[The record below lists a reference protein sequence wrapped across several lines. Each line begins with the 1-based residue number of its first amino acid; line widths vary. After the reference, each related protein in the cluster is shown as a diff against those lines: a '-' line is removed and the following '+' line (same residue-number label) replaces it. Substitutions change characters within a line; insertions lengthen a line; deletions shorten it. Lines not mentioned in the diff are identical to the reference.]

1 MCCVVGQCG
10 LELVTNPRKG
20 DMTGPRRHLEQEN
33 MGVGVPASCHGANSR
48 DFSVEMGSG
57 IETQLVSKKVKSAFF

>member
-1 MCCVVGQCG
+1 
-10 LELVTNPRKG
+10 
-20 DMTGPRRHLEQEN
+20 MTGPRRHLEQEN

-57 IETQLVSKKVKSAFF
+57 IEIQLVGKKVQSAFF